1 MSKYA
6 EMTDFEINKLVYLK
20 VKPEREAYKDC
31 RVGNYCEYPSDA
43 WPIILEAEIDVNY
56 LKSEPGIVLASKGDY
71 YARSRNRLRAQ
82 MEVYLMM
89 GDEA

>member
-6 EMTDFEINKLVYLK
+6 EMTEPEINKLVGEK
-20 VKPEREAYKDC
+20 R
-31 RVGNYCEYPSDA
+31 YPMAKKSWDFCNNPLDA
-43 WPIILEAEIDVNY
+43 CPIILEAEIDVNY

-89 GDEA
+89 GDEE